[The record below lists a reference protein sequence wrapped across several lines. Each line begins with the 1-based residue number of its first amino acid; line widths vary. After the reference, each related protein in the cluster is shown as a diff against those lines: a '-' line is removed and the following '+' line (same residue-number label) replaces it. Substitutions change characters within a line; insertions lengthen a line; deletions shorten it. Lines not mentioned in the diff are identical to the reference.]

1 MIGKLLRGRRRQESA
16 TSEPRTP
23 RQESE
28 EDVALAQDSLAAS
41 QQYDPALFSNIRE
54 QWVSRHMASRV
65 DDYTARNPINVVAAC
80 WNVAAKPPPDESI
93 GDWLRCA
100 SRPDVVA
107 VGLQEAVD
115 LNATNI
121 AAGAASVETGAAVSA
136 WEARVTPSRPVPAAA
151 TRAADVWWTIS
162 RRT

>member
-16 TSEPRTP
+16 SSEPRTP

-28 EDVALAQDSLAAS
+28 EDAALAQDSLAAS

-80 WNVAAKPPPDESI
+80 CIFPFSLKTCAAKVSKCAYRPPKLS
-93 GDWLRCA
+93 WA
-100 SRPDVVA
+100 M
-107 VGLQEAVD
+107 
-115 LNATNI
+115 
-121 AAGAASVETGAAVSA
+121 TGRSL
-136 WEARVTPSRPVPAAA
+136 
-151 TRAADVWWTIS
+151 
-162 RRT
+162 